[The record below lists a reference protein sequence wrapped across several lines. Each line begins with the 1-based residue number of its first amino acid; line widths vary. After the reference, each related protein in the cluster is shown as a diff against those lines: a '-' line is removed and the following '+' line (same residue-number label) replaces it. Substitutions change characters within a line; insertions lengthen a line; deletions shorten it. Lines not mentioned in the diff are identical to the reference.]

1 MVAIKVRLCKMKCMY
16 EKDLKVTFII
26 VFLTYI
32 EDDSKNDIS
41 EEEVS
46 KQVR

>member
-1 MVAIKVRLCKMKCMY
+1 MY